1 MKEAI
6 IIEDIVTLRYIQKH
20 GAENVKGGRYL
31 GSDRKRV
38 KQAKSHLER
47 GFIHMFHKLY
57 EDYKIVVS
65 ELEDLSIFDYVNDF
79 ENSPHINSTLAWAKM
94 ERKNK
99 QYFFV
104 TGRYSNQLNYQTN
117 DFVLIFF
124 KTLTTARFKSCYIF
138 K

>member
-99 QYFFV
+99 QYF
-104 TGRYSNQLNYQTN
+104 LNR
-117 DFVLIFF
+117 L
-124 KTLTTARFKSCYIF
+124 LEKSSGYVA
-138 K
+138 KKPSWSK